1 MNTHNYV
8 PLTRGNNVFPQI
20 FHLHYDYNNEETL
33 SPFALRA
40 THADGRCSSNK
51 FF

>member
-20 FHLHYDYNNEETL
+20 FHLHYDYDNEETT

-40 THADGRCSSNK
+40 THSVGCGSGNK

>member
-8 PLTRGNNVFPQI
+8 PLTRGNNIFPQF
-20 FHLHYDYNNEETL
+20 FHLHYDYDNEETP

-40 THADGRCSSNK
+40 LLFDGRGSGNK